1 MVWTKGEESCAL
13 SIICQA
19 PDPVYRWDG
28 LTRNVFCSHIPYPS
42 LAIHFLLA
50 FDNTQ
55 LKIRTSASGYG
66 THPSEYCIILP
77 FLDQANQLSPDSTLS
92 LLFRIRIVFG
102 VSAVGGF
109 EILHTRRS
117 PSEVCVANMSDF
129 CLVEEA
135 CHAKFAIG
143 EGARG
148 VVSVCKIV
156 NVGCRDTIR
165 IEPFKYLY
173 AHKKSS
179 AKL

>member
-1 MVWTKGEESCAL
+1 M
-13 SIICQA
+13 
-19 PDPVYRWDG
+19 R
-28 LTRNVFCSHIPYPS
+28 
-42 LAIHFLLA
+42 
-50 FDNTQ
+50 
-55 LKIRTSASGYG
+55 
-66 THPSEYCIILP
+66 
-77 FLDQANQLSPDSTLS
+77 PDSTLS

-135 CHAKFAIG
+135 CHDKFAIG

-156 NVGCRDTIR
+156 NVGCREMIK
-165 IEPFKYLY
+165 IEPFKYLNSQQKIY
-173 AHKKSS
+173 HQQTYNKTYLNSLRAVN
-179 AKL
+179 